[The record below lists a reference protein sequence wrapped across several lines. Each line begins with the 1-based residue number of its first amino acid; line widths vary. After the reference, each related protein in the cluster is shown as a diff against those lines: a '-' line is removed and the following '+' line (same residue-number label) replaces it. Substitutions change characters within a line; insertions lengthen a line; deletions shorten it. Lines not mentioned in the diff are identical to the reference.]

1 MKELYRRTFA
11 ISDFSVKKNPFNIVN
26 FRYTIR
32 HRYYCKIKKNQ
43 SSHVL
48 HIWFT
53 KGCIT
58 VVKGIMFII
67 AGPRKKM
74 KLLVLAFVLPQVCVI
89 YVYLYMILEFFLKFI
104 VCGLECLDG
113 CLYCFDILALLYY
126 FNEQRLKRI

>member
-26 FRYTIR
+26 FRYTIK

-67 AGPRKKM
+67 AAPEKNEIVSFGFCSSSSLCYLRLFIHDFGFFFKVYRLWAGVFRGLPV
-74 KLLVLAFVLPQVCVI
+74 LL
-89 YVYLYMILEFFLKFI
+89 
-104 VCGLECLDG
+104 
-113 CLYCFDILALLYY
+113 
-126 FNEQRLKRI
+126 